1 MWHINSGLGVVPCSL
16 PPPKVRALLAR
27 ALSLGRFECDNQYAT
42 SLLCIPTPSP
52 PSRSLTGTVVPVG
65 PESATGSELRCSMC
79 PGPRVGP
86 WTGKT
91 RIPWPFLCHGPS
103 TKRPMMIHITAAYTR
118 IPRAGILLSRAFSL
132 PLSPYH
138 STVICPT
145 GKPDNQF
152 NMSAEKATAPK
163 PAKPPSLS
171 LGDSLSSMWP
181 PKPRYTENNLPN
193 LRGKVTLFSSRSP
206 STTWNL
212 T

>member
-1 MWHINSGLGVVPCSL
+1 
-16 PPPKVRALLAR
+16 
-27 ALSLGRFECDNQYAT
+27 
-42 SLLCIPTPSP
+42 
-52 PSRSLTGTVVPVG
+52 
-65 PESATGSELRCSMC
+65 
-79 PGPRVGP
+79 
-86 WTGKT
+86 
-91 RIPWPFLCHGPS
+91 
-103 TKRPMMIHITAAYTR
+103 MMIHITAAYTR

-181 PKPRYTENNLPN
+181 PKPRYTEKNLPN
-193 LRGKVTLFSSRSP
+193 LRGKVTP
-206 STTWNL
+206 SL
-212 T
+212 IALLLRHAV